1 MTQIKSK
8 TVTVNKSAQALYTQL
23 QDFQNFH
30 KAMPDSV
37 NKFEADETSF
47 LFGMKG
53 MPEVR
58 LVLSEKTEPEY
69 ILFKSASSK
78 LDFSLACNIKAI
90 SDDSCEAN
98 FEFHGQFNP
107 MLRMMVERPLK
118 NFIEVL
124 ADKMKDI

>member
-1 MTQIKSK
+1 MTHIKSK
-8 TVTVNKSAQALYTQL
+8 TASVNKSAEELFAKLE
-23 QDFQNFH
+23 DFQNFK

-37 NKFEADETSF
+37 VKFEADETSF

-58 LVLSEKTEPEY
+58 LVLKEKKQPEY
-69 ILFKSASSK
+69 LLFKSASSK
-78 LDFSLACNIKAI
+78 LDFGLACHIQPKT
-90 SDDSCEAN
+90 DDSCEAY
-98 FEFHGQFNP
+98 FEFEGQFNP

-124 ADKMKDI
+124 ASKLEEF

>member
-8 TVTVNKSAQALYTQL
+8 TVTVNKSAQALYAQL

-58 LVLSEKTEPEY
+58 LVLSEKREPEF

-78 LDFSLACNIKAI
+78 LDFSLACNIKPI
-90 SDDSCEAN
+90 SDDSCEAY
-98 FEFHGQFNP
+98 FEFQGQFNP

>member
-58 LVLSEKTEPEY
+58 LVLSEKREPEF

-78 LDFSLACNIKAI
+78 LDFSLACNIKPI
-90 SDDSCEAN
+90 SDDSCEAY
-98 FEFHGQFNP
+98 FEFQGQFNP